1 MEPAAPSPD
10 DTGLI
15 PLPPQPDGVPWP
27 TLLWPVAAP
36 DDDAVDLD
44 VAALELASGALFDPA
59 QRGRLGTTH
68 ALVVVKGGRIVVER
82 YAPGVAGTSRRI
94 SWSTAKSVLH
104 ALVGILVREG
114 RLELDSPAAV
124 PEWAGADDL
133 RSAITLRQ
141 LLEFRSGLAWREEYV
156 DDQASDVIDMLF
168 GAGQDDM
175 GAFAA
180 AMPLAAEPD
189 STFCYSSGTS
199 NIVSRIVA
207 EVVGTGDDYLGFAR
221 RELFGPLGM
230 LSAKPRFDG
239 AGTLVASSYVY
250 ATARDF
256 ARFAHLYLR
265 DGVWEGRRLL
275 PEGWVDMARTPRST
289 DADGDRHGMH
299 WWMWDENPWG
309 AFAAVGY
316 EGQYLLVAPALDAVV
331 VRLGKTGADL
341 RPGLRA
347 QLSGVLASLAG

>member
-1 MEPAAPSPD
+1 MEPAPSPD
-10 DTGLI
+10 DTALI
-15 PLPPQPDGVPWP
+15 PLPPQPQGVPWP
-27 TLLWPVAAP
+27 TLLWPVAEP
-36 DDDAVDLD
+36 DDDAVD
-44 VAALELASGALFDPA
+44 VAALERASGALFDHA

-68 ALVVVKGGRIVVER
+68 ALVVVQGGRIVVER

-104 ALVGILVREG
+104 ALVGILVRDG
-114 RLELDSPAAV
+114 RLDLDAPAAV
-124 PEWAGADDL
+124 PEWVGADDP
-133 RSAITLRQ
+133 RHAITLRQ

-156 DDQASDVIDMLF
+156 DDKASDVIDMLF

-180 AMPLAAEPD
+180 AMPLAAEPGT
-189 STFCYSSGTS
+189 TFCYSSGTS

-207 EVVGTGDDYLGFAR
+207 GEVGPGDDYLGFAR
-221 RELFGPLGM
+221 RELFDPLGM
-230 LSAKPRFDG
+230 RSARPRCDG
-239 AGTLVASSYVY
+239 AGTMVASSYVY

-256 ARFAHLYLR
+256 ARFATLYLR

-275 PEGWVDMARTPRST
+275 PEGWVDLARTPRSA

-299 WWMWDENPWG
+299 WWLWDDNPWG
-309 AFAAVGY
+309 AFAALGY
-316 EGQYLLVAPALDAVV
+316 EGQYLLVAPALDTVV
-331 VRLGKTGADL
+331 VRLGKTVAEL

-347 QLSGVLASLAG
+347 QLSGVLAALAG